1 MFEETIIAVST
12 PLGHGGLGVV
22 RLSGTRSLEIALQI
36 FRPRRLRR
44 RIPPRQS
51 VLGQLFDPKTG
62 EPFETAMLIYY
73 PGPHSYTTEDVI
85 EISTH
90 GSPVILEETVRLGT
104 ACGARS
110 AHPGEFTLRAFLGGR
125 IDILQA
131 EAVNDLIRAASL
143 NQAKISFSQM
153 EGRLS
158 KRLQKLRRN
167 FIHILAQIEASIE
180 FPDDSLSLS
189 TKSLTRSMT
198 KSQDQVNLLI
208 ESYDLGKTLNEGT
221 TLPITGRTNAGKSTL
236 FNALL
241 MQDRAIVTP
250 YPGTTRDT
258 IREQIKIQ
266 DSVFTLMDTAGHDNT
281 NHPIE
286 REGIQRSRRSAEQAD
301 GILLVLDL
309 SRPAN
314 QDDLELLKEYRKRK
328 TLIVLNK
335 SDLPPKLRH
344 EKITEL
350 APHIPQLKISALQGS
365 HIKELQEMLYAHF
378 VPDLEKTEEIILH
391 QRQKIILEQIREA
404 LTAAQQLLYQGYS
417 EEILAEEVRR
427 VIPLLGQLTG
437 EVHSEDVLQDIFSR
451 FCIGK

>member
-1 MFEETIIAVST
+1 MLEETIIAVST
-12 PLGHGGLGVV
+12 PFGHGGLGVV
-22 RLSGTRSLEIALQI
+22 RLSGGRALEIALQI
-36 FRPRRLRR
+36 FHPKRFRR

-51 VLGQLFDPKTG
+51 VLGQLCDPETG

-104 ACGARS
+104 ACGARP

-125 IDILQA
+125 VDILQA
-131 EAVNDLIRAASL
+131 EAVNDLIRATSL

-158 KRLQKLRRN
+158 KRIQKLRRI

-180 FPDDSLSLS
+180 FPDECLSLS
-189 TKSLTRSMT
+189 SKTLTRSLTKSL
-198 KSQDQVNLLI
+198 DQIKRLI

-221 TLPITGRTNAGKSTL
+221 TLAIAGRTNAGKSTL

-241 MQDRAIVTP
+241 QQDRAIVTP
-250 YPGTTRDT
+250 YPGTTRDA
-258 IREQIKIQ
+258 IREQVKIQ
-266 DSVFTLMDTAGHDNT
+266 DSVFTLVDTAGQDKT

-286 REGIQRSRRSAEQAD
+286 QEGIQRSRRSAEQAD

-314 QDDLELLKEYRKRK
+314 QDDLELVKEFRKRK
-328 TLIVLNK
+328 TLVILNK
-335 SDLPPKLRH
+335 SDLAPKLRR

-350 APHIPQLKISALQGS
+350 APLIPQLEVSALQGH
-365 HIKELQEMLYAHF
+365 HINELRQMLYTHF
-378 VPDLEKTEEIILH
+378 VPELEKTEEIILH
-391 QRQKIILEQIREA
+391 QRQKLILEQIQEA
-404 LTAAQQLLYQGYS
+404 LAASQRLLEQGYS

-437 EVHSEDVLQDIFSR
+437 EIHSDDVLEDIFSR